1 MPPHLNCPDIPLNHL
16 LQCLIEYILKNGHF
30 YPTFQIPDMPTP
42 LEYVGTHQNW
52 STYVFGPYSV
62 HCKNLVD
69 LYVANAVSEFDDLT
83 QCATKQADG
92 EGSK

>member
-1 MPPHLNCPDIPLNHL
+1 MRPHLNCPERSLNNL
-16 LQCLIEYILKNGHF
+16 FQSLIEYILKNGNF
-30 YPTFQIPDMPTP
+30 YPTFQISDMPTP
-42 LEYVGTHQNW
+42 LKHVGTHQNW

-69 LYVANAVSEFDDLT
+69 LYGANAVSEFDDLT

>member
-1 MPPHLNCPDIPLNHL
+1 
-16 LQCLIEYILKNGHF
+16 
-30 YPTFQIPDMPTP
+30 MPTP
-42 LEYVGTHQNW
+42 LKDVGTHQNW

-69 LYVANAVSEFDDLT
+69 LYDANAVPEFDDLT

-92 EGSK
+92 EGSKWALNFLLLMNVIAGIYSTIAYILVICEA

>member
-1 MPPHLNCPDIPLNHL
+1 
-16 LQCLIEYILKNGHF
+16 
-30 YPTFQIPDMPTP
+30 MPTP
-42 LEYVGTHQNW
+42 LKGVGTHQNW
-52 STYVFGPYSV
+52 CTYVFGPYSV

-92 EGSK
+92 EGSKWALNFLLLMNVIAGIYSTIAYILVICEA

>member
-16 LQCLIEYILKNGHF
+16 FQCLIEYILKNGHF
-30 YPTFQIPDMPTP
+30 YPTFQISDMPTP
-42 LEYVGTHQNW
+42 LKHVGTHQNW

-69 LYVANAVSEFDDLT
+69 LYGANAVSEFDDLT